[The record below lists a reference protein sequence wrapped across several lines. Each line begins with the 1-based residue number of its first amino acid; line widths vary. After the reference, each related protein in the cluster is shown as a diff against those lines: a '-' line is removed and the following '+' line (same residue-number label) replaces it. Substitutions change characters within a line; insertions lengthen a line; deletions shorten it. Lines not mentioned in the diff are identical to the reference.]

1 MQEESSFGRRQ
12 MKTWYQVWMAWPGS
26 PMWVA
31 SYDGKEGKNEALARV
46 AELLAHGYHAW
57 METK

>member
-1 MQEESSFGRRQ
+1 MEGQ

-31 SYDGKEGKNEALARV
+31 SYDGTTGKNEALARV